1 MGDRRSKPS
10 APRGAVS
17 YVRSV
22 ASRWFPLDGKLL
34 VFDRDTG
41 ENQLWAGQ
49 ETAHLRQRAP
59 RVLQV
64 SITNV
69 CNKSCSFCYRPLE
82 AQSAWTF
89 EALVE
94 LARFCDRWGV
104 LELALGGGEPT
115 VFPRFVELVST
126 IHDETSLCVNFT
138 TNGSRLT
145 PAMLRALRGK
155 LGQIQLSIYDEDD
168 YLAVIEL
175 LVAERATFGLN
186 YLVTPARLG
195 TLEADLWA
203 FGERGVRDVLLLS
216 YKGEDAALHLTPAQ
230 QRAFDTS
237 VARVHARLGSRLDLK
252 VDVCWGDRLHA
263 TPRLFETGDCGAGS
277 LFLSITS
284 DRRVL
289 ACSFAD
295 DGIAFTE
302 PEQLPGI
309 WARLRAERP
318 AAPKAGCARLPAFG
332 LMSPPASW
340 VRRSSL
346 VKG

>member
-1 MGDRRSKPS
+1 MAGRR
-10 APRGAVS
+10 
-17 YVRSV
+17 
-22 ASRWFPLDGKLL
+22 FPLDGKLL
-34 VFDRDTG
+34 VFDRETG
-41 ENQLWAGQ
+41 ENQLWTGD

-64 SITNV
+64 AITNV
-69 CNKSCSFCYRPLE
+69 CNKTCAFCYRPLD
-82 AQSAWTF
+82 ADSGWTF
-89 EALVE
+89 EALIE

-115 VFPRFVELVST
+115 VFPRFVELVHT
-126 IHDETSLCVNFT
+126 IYQETKLCVNFT
-138 TNGSRLT
+138 TNGSQLT

-155 LGQIQLSIYDEDD
+155 FGQLQLSIYDDDD
-168 YLAVIEL
+168 YLTTIEL

-203 FGERGVRDVLLLS
+203 FTERGVRDVLLLS
-216 YKGEDAALHLTPAQ
+216 YKGPAPALHLTPAQ
-230 QRAFDTS
+230 QRVFDAS
-237 VARVHARLGSRLDLK
+237 VARVHARLGARLDLK

-295 DGIAFTE
+295 DGIEFTA
-302 PEQLPGI
+302 PEELPGI
-309 WARLRAERP
+309 WERLRTERP
-318 AAPKAGCARLPAFG
+318 AAPKTGCARLPGFG
-332 LMSPPASW
+332 FVIPPTALL
-340 VRRSSL
+340 RRPLSG
-346 VKG
+346 KG

>member
-1 MGDRRSKPS
+1 MARR
-10 APRGAVS
+10 R
-17 YVRSV
+17 
-22 ASRWFPLDGKLL
+22 FPLDGKLL
-34 VFDRDTG
+34 VFDRETG
-41 ENQLWAGQ
+41 ENQLWQGA
-49 ETAHLRQRAP
+49 ETARLRQRAP

-69 CNKSCSFCYRPLE
+69 CNKSCEFCYRPLAAGSE
-82 AQSAWTF
+82 WTF
-89 EALVE
+89 ESLLA

-115 VFPRFVELVST
+115 VFPRFVELVRA
-126 IHDETSLCVNFT
+126 IHDETGLCVNFT

-155 LGQIQLSIYDEDD
+155 VGQIQLSIYDEDD
-168 YLAVIEL
+168 YLAAIET

-186 YLVTPARLG
+186 YLVTPTRLA

-203 FGERGVRDVLLLS
+203 FTERGVRDVLLLS
-216 YKGEDAALHLTPAQ
+216 YKGADPSMHLTPAQ
-230 QRAFDTS
+230 QRAFDAS
-237 VARVHARLGSRLDLK
+237 VARVHAKLGARLDLK
-252 VDVCWGDRLHA
+252 VDVCWGGRLHD

-284 DRRVL
+284 DRRAL

-295 DGIAFTE
+295 DGVAFDA
-302 PEQLPGI
+302 PEELPAI
-309 WARLRAERP
+309 WARLRAQRP
-318 AAPKAGCARLPAFG
+318 AAPKAGCARLPGFG
-332 LMSPPASW
+332 LLVPPAAL
-340 VRRSSL
+340 VRHPLR